1 MKLNDE
7 TNNWV
12 DIIDKFN
19 IVKSMVDI
27 REEEELLVW
36 YLQYYRITNTF
47 LSWISDCSLLSITVR
62 RLWATSVQKDQLGSV
77 DGK

>member
-12 DIIDKFN
+12 YIIDKFN

-27 REEEELLVW
+27 QEEEEEELIVW
-36 YLQYYRITNTF
+36 YLQ
-47 LSWISDCSLLSITVR
+47 
-62 RLWATSVQKDQLGSV
+62 
-77 DGK
+77 

>member
-27 REEEELLVW
+27 QEEEELIVW
-36 YLQYYRITNTF
+36 YLQ
-47 LSWISDCSLLSITVR
+47 
-62 RLWATSVQKDQLGSV
+62 
-77 DGK
+77 

>member
-27 REEEELLVW
+27 QEEEEEELIVW
-36 YLQYYRITNTF
+36 YLQ
-47 LSWISDCSLLSITVR
+47 
-62 RLWATSVQKDQLGSV
+62 
-77 DGK
+77 

>member
-27 REEEELLVW
+27 REVEEELIVW
-36 YLQYYRITNTF
+36 YLQ
-47 LSWISDCSLLSITVR
+47 
-62 RLWATSVQKDQLGSV
+62 
-77 DGK
+77 